1 VSIPLS
7 VQLSGSSFDV
17 AGSISFPWSEFGMS
31 APNYG
36 NFVTVDNTATMELA
50 LHLTKAA

>member
-1 VSIPLS
+1 MPLS

-17 AGSISFPWSEFGMS
+17 AGSISFPWAEFGMT

-36 NFVTVDNTATMELA
+36 NFVTVADTATMELS
-50 LHLTKAA
+50 LHFTKAV